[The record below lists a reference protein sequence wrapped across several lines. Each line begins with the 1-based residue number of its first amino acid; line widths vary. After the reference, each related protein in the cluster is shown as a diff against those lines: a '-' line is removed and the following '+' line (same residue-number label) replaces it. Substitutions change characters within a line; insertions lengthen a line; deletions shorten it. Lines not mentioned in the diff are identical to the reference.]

1 MRIDISSEKEGETNM
16 KNPGIFFGAII
27 VAIVC
32 FLIGIYYALP
42 GVNHILV
49 SGKTPPMEPQP
60 THILL
65 FMGLAVLCVI
75 AALVTRPKANR

>member
-1 MRIDISSEKEGETNM
+1 M

-49 SGKTPPMEPQP
+49 SGATAATDPQP
-60 THILL
+60 KHILL
-65 FMGLAVLCVI
+65 FMGLAVLCII

>member
-1 MRIDISSEKEGETNM
+1 MNRYFKKERGETDM

-49 SGKTPPMEPQP
+49 SGKTPPMDPQP
-60 THILL
+60 THIVL
-65 FMGLAVLCVI
+65 FMGLALLCVI
-75 AALVTRPKANR
+75 AALVTRPKTTR